1 VVRFRWLLVV
11 TLALAACGDR
21 RERAERI
28 LREEGVRTLRTEA
41 AMLYKERFG
50 GRGAEFSIV
59 DEAAWPAS
67 FRRFKPRR
75 VGAYPDGITLA
86 LETDAD
92 TERGL
97 FVIPQHFDLDAPR
110 WGEGA
115 TFDPLAEGV
124 FWYAFPRAA
133 GPSR

>member
-1 VVRFRWLLVV
+1 M
-11 TLALAACGDR
+11 
-21 RERAERI
+21 I
-28 LREEGVRTLRTEA
+28 
-41 AMLYKERFG
+41 YKERFSA
-50 GRGAEFSIV
+50 RGAEFSV
-59 DEAAWPAS
+59 VVPALWPPS

-75 VGAYPDGITLA
+75 VGAYPDGLTLA

-97 FVIPQHFDLDAPR
+97 FVIPLQFDLDTPR

-124 FWYAFPRAA
+124 FWYTFPKSGSGAR
-133 GPSR
+133 